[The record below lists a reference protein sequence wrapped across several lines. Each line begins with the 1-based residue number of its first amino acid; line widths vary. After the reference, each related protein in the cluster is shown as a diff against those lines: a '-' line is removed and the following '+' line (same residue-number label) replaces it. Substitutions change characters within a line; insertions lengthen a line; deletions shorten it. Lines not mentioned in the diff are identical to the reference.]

1 MATRGNLFG
10 RVKKAL
16 RSGLRRVAR
25 RPAREEPRHGLAIAY
40 DVSLEP
46 RQFNCA
52 LSQSLGVTLTPGHDV
67 RLLDNG
73 SVFDALISE
82 LGSASLSINLV
93 IYIWEPGRLSERL
106 VTALAGRAR
115 AGVHCRLLV
124 DALGSPRFERDL
136 APRLVAAGCEV
147 RMFRPQLGQAGLRRN
162 HRRPGGH
169 GGVDQPRPAVA
180 RPARGGRAPRAR
192 RHAGR
197 AHGPWPRGRLL
208 PRRGADRGRYP
219 RRSKR

>member
-10 RVKKAL
+10 RVKKSL

-25 RPAREEPRHGLAIAY
+25 RPARDEPRHGLAIAY

-82 LGSASLSINLV
+82 LGSASLSINPV
-93 IYIWEPGRLSERL
+93 PYIWAPGRLSERL

-162 HRRPGGH
+162 HRRPAGH
-169 GGVDQPRPAVA
+169 GGVDQTVAGGEVEGLAGSAPLGGQLGGCCRGWVA
-180 RPARGGRAPRAR
+180 RADQHSRCGHAQGS
-192 RHAGR
+192 AGR
-197 AHGPWPRGRLL
+197 
-208 PRRGADRGRYP
+208 
-219 RRSKR
+219 